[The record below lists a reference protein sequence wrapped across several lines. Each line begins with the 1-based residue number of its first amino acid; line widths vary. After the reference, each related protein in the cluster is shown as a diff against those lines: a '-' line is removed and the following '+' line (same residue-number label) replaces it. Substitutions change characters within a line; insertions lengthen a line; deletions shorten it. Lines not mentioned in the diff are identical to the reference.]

1 MDILEF
7 LREPLTYAFIQRGL
21 LALILV
27 GAVSGVVGCFIVV
40 RGMSFFGE
48 AFAHSILPGVAIS
61 YTLAGGA
68 IGTNLFVGGLGAGV
82 LSALGIAWLTRE
94 QRLKEDTAIA
104 LVFVSM
110 FALGVAIISTQG
122 SYSVDLTHILFGSI
136 LGVSAGDLQL
146 MGLLGA
152 GVLLVIFRLYKQLV
166 VMSFDLSL
174 AYTLKLRVEFLRSL
188 LLVLIAVTIV
198 ASLQVVGTAL
208 MLALLV
214 APAATAQLVVKRF
227 HHMLFLA
234 AFIGVVSGV
243 VGFYLAYYLN
253 IPSGA
258 TIVLTMSG
266 VFTLVFIG
274 AQVRQALVA

>member
-1 MDILEF
+1 MDILNF
-7 LREPLTYAFIQRGL
+7 LREPLTYTFIQRGL

-48 AFAHSILPGVAIS
+48 ALSHTILPGVALS
-61 YTLAGGA
+61 YIVAGGA
-68 IGTNLFVGGLGAGV
+68 LGSNLFVGGLAAGV

-104 LVFVSM
+104 IVFVSM

-136 LGVSAGDLQL
+136 LGVSAADLQV

-198 ASLQVVGTAL
+198 TSLQVVGTAL

-214 APAATAQLVVKRF
+214 APAATAQLMVKRF
-227 HHMLFLA
+227 HNMLFLSA
-234 AFIGVVSGV
+234 CIGVVSGV
-243 VGFYLAYYLN
+243 VGFYLSYYLN
-253 IPSGA
+253 IPPGA

-266 VFTLVFIG
+266 VFTVVFIT
-274 AQVRQALVA
+274 AQVRQAVAA